1 MDTFYWHKFFLV
13 MFSMIAADVCWTYY
27 FIKVEER
34 KPLAAG
40 LWGSVIVLFSAFI
53 TTNYVDDKSYV
64 FAAFLGALIGTTGT
78 VWFKRRQETKDKE
91 KTQE

>member
-1 MDTFYWHKFFLV
+1 MTLELSYALKFLFV

-34 KPLAAG
+34 KPFAAG

-53 TTNYVDDKSYV
+53 TTNYVDDKSFV
-64 FAAFLGALIGTTGT
+64 FAAFLGAFIGTTGT
-78 VWFKRRQETKDKE
+78 VWYKREREREGKK
-91 KTQE
+91 